1 MNTNI
6 TLTNS
11 SVFDLNSEEIFLRGI
26 PTSIN
31 VGELSVD
38 SLRLLV
44 FYVAK
49 SGPYQL
55 AVESGFFEGTL
66 QEWLQSLYGTG
77 EGAGIPGPKGADG
90 KSAYELY
97 AAEVDGEPLSQE
109 AWLVSL
115 KGLIGDTGPKG
126 DAGAAGAKG
135 DKGDKGDAGEPGTD
149 GVTQDATTIILTDL
163 STEIVT
169 PVLSTDSLLIAIGK
183 LQGQLD
189 ALQLRVDALEN
200 PPAA

>member
-149 GVTQDATTIILTDL
+149 GVTQDATTITLTNL